1 MKVLSIT
8 YLFICSA
15 ALSAIPTNAVA
26 FYDDRIYGTFSGSS
40 YQERNSGGLYFGA
53 RAGGEAVNTPI
64 EIATQTVQGS
74 GITGSVYGGYLGYQ
88 LPISSTVSVSLEG
101 EYNQHNTNLKF
112 MRANSLIRRL
122 DLDESYG
129 GNLRLGFEVYEFM
142 DFYIYAGLTR
152 LKTTAKSSFTDPLSL
167 TIKTTDDFTGK
178 LGGLGLELMN
188 NSPMRLRLEYR
199 YTKYYDCK
207 ALAINQLQTNRKHNP
222 SSNVITLGAQ
232 YNL

>member
-8 YLFICSA
+8 YLLICSA
-15 ALSAIPTNAVA
+15 AVSAIPTNAVA
-26 FYDDRIYGTFSGSS
+26 FYDDGISGTFSGSS
-40 YQERNSGGLYFGA
+40 YQERNPGGLYFGV

-64 EIATQTVQGS
+64 EITTQTVEGG
-74 GITGSVYGGYLGYQ
+74 GINGLVYGGYLGYQ
-88 LPISSTVSVSLEG
+88 MPISSTVFVSLEG
-101 EYNQHNTNLKF
+101 EYNQHNTKLKF

-129 GNLRLGFEVYEFM
+129 GNVRLGFEIYEFM

-152 LKTTAKSSFTDPLSL
+152 LKTTAKSSFIDPLSL
-167 TIKTTDDFTGK
+167 TIKTTDDVTGK

-199 YTKYYDCK
+199 YTKYHDCK
-207 ALAINQLQTNRKHNP
+207 ALAINQLHANRKHN
-222 SSNVITLGAQ
+222 SGSNVVTLGAQ